1 MIMNIQAANFAGS
14 IPAHYDA
21 GLGPHLFTDFAA
33 DLVKRAAATKPAHV
47 LEIAAGTGIVTRLL
61 RTALPNYTHLIAS
74 DLNAPM
80 LEVARQKFGADD
92 QVEFRPAN
100 AGALPFEDSVFD
112 AVVCQFGVMFFPDK
126 DEAYREV
133 HRVLAP
139 EGRYHF
145 NVWDS
150 WEFNPFARITHET
163 VRSFFKQDAPD
174 FYKVP
179 YGYHRRDAIEAAL
192 AAAGFEDVVVQI
204 AKTEKAI
211 PKMRRFAE
219 GLILGDPIVE
229 QIRACGTHDLNAI

>member
-92 QVEFRPAN
+92 QVEFRTAN
-100 AGALPFEDSVFD
+100 AG
-112 AVVCQFGVMFFPDK
+112 C
-126 DEAYREV
+126 
-133 HRVLAP
+133 
-139 EGRYHF
+139 
-145 NVWDS
+145 
-150 WEFNPFARITHET
+150 T
-163 VRSFFKQDAPD
+163 
-174 FYKVP
+174 
-179 YGYHRRDAIEAAL
+179 
-192 AAAGFEDVVVQI
+192 
-204 AKTEKAI
+204 
-211 PKMRRFAE
+211 
-219 GLILGDPIVE
+219 GLLQGPL
-229 QIRACGTHDLNAI
+229 RLSSA